1 MDSEIFF
8 NLIGVACLVVAT
20 GIVYIIWK
28 MKTND
33 K

>member
-1 MDSEIFF
+1 MDSQIFF
-8 NLIGVACLVVAT
+8 NLIGVACFVVVG

-28 MKTND
+28 MKIE

>member
-1 MDSEIFF
+1 MDSEIFYM
-8 NLIGVACLVVAT
+8 LIGIACLVVVG

-28 MKTND
+28 MKIE

>member
-8 NLIGVACLVVAT
+8 NLIGVACLVVVM

-28 MKTND
+28 MKIDN